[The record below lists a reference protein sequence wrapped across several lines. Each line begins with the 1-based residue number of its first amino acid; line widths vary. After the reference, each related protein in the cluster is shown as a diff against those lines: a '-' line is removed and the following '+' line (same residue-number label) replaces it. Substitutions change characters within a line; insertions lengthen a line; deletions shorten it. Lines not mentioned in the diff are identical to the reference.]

1 MGCVVGHLF
10 STGRS
15 KVAKFPE
22 FPELPE
28 SAIRVMG
35 GQAGIT
41 DKLALIALSATTCSP
56 WGYTLEGGVLGEVV
70 LVGARMVQEGLVTS
84 LNILALPPRRL
95 SNAAWV

>member
-1 MGCVVGHLF
+1 MGCVLVGRLF

-15 KVAKFPE
+15 KVAK

-35 GQAGIT
+35 GQAGMT
-41 DKLALIALSATTCSP
+41 DKLALIALSALTCSP
-56 WGYTLEGGVLGEVV
+56 QGHTLEGGVGEFVW
-70 LVGARMVQEGLVTS
+70 VGARRVQEGLVPS

-95 SNAAWV
+95 SNVAWF